1 MMMEIWEY
9 GSHWCDITVT
19 NLVCTIVCLP
29 LAHTYTLPLSFCKM
43 FRFAIS
49 SKNVCLS
56 AKFLFPRWK
65 FVHTIKFSVQLVVFL
80 LFIDET
86 HKILHWNTILGN
98 QTQTRQKKN
107 CGKKRSERLEKKKHT
122 EKKRRSETEID
133 DTKNKLECNLVSMN
147 FVGSSGRQEQTNALI
162 FN

>member
-1 MMMEIWEY
+1 MMMKIWEY
-9 GSHWCDITVT
+9 GSHWYDITVT

-29 LAHTYTLPLSFCKM
+29 LAHTYTLQLSFCKM

-80 LFIDET
+80 LFTDET
-86 HKILHWNTILGN
+86 HKILHWNTMLGN

-107 CGKKRSERLEKKKHT
+107 CGKKRSERLEKKTHRE
-122 EKKRRSETEID
+122 EKKIRNWNWWYQKQVGMQFGFYEFCRKFWSART
-133 DTKNKLECNLVSMN
+133 NECIN
-147 FVGSSGRQEQTNALI
+147 F
-162 FN
+162 